1 MRSALERTPSIRSAQ
16 PPLRLLWSPMARGA
30 VTVQQCDDRPRMA
43 PLADVDA
50 SLSPAHRMRPAAS
63 RPSLRH
69 AQPSLRALR
78 RCTRRDATR
87 RSCSLNQEGEA
98 CLRRLD
104 FPMICGGFGTAK
116 MRACPP
122 LLVGL
127 GNPIFSLPGDKLCSS
142 RPRYPEAAL

>member
-16 PPLRLLWSPMARGA
+16 SPLRLLWSPMARGA

-87 RSCSLNQEGEA
+87 RSCSLNQG
-98 CLRRLD
+98 
-104 FPMICGGFGTAK
+104 
-116 MRACPP
+116 PP
-122 LLVGL
+122 LFVGL
-127 GNPIFSLPGDKLCSS
+127 GNPIFSLPGISC
-142 RPRYPEAAL
+142 ALSDPVVLNRRSESVSARRASPGGVLRDFLRERADLR